1 MDKRLEEISKF
12 DKNADFD
19 NFIYSLA
26 TDTEFDEFDNALIL
40 LDRIKMVK

>member
-19 NFIYSLA
+19 NFIYSLT